1 MKQNITTFK
10 TSLLLAG
17 SLALAA
23 SCQDYEPFTE
33 QTLQKVTYNSAFEGE
48 FGSVDPNQTWDLFG
62 QLNTRGAAPAATRA
76 ASPDEV
82 TVEDVSPVIRVEETD
97 ATEYEDMLPESDDDP
112 RPYEDTNLGRV
123 TQDFIASARTFTIA
137 PVHWYTS
144 GADYIG
150 IYWYTDDSEQDGA
163 VSIKGQDGKMYYII
177 RKQIYENKTHLVG
190 YKESEYYKEETYLTD
205 TQFERLAAAYPEKY
219 IVSTGNEYNQYGGV
233 IDANTHIIASGEKVM
248 ISGTSTEVDKYYTQA
263 EISKTLA
270 NTSLLESI
278 LNDIKAVFTD
288 TEYVIAD
295 GTDAYKDGEDNAS
308 GTTYAKYSLIYQ
320 TTVKTEVGTSN
331 VYSSYG
337 MFQNGAEYLE
347 STPIKVTV
355 PSSIPTYGFYITNGN
370 LGDNNSTR
378 YSEANLNP
386 TVNFSDEGVTEGHFV
401 ATYNRQDY
409 IEGAESQQ
417 FLCFED
423 WMGTA
428 TNFDL
433 NDVVFTIK
441 GLDKST
447 IIDQDAINEAA
458 MLVCEDLSLYDFDF
472 NDIALKLN
480 YYEKIKKT
488 YIRDESGK
496 VVDVQVADPVIEL
509 TVTPMAAGGAY
520 TSDVYYGIPSTS
532 TGTTS
537 ENTDPTAGQTKWGE
551 IHELL
556 GGSAPTIINAGAK
569 FPEGGEGT
577 PKVIG
582 NSELPAKKVGTG
594 EGQYPTFL
602 SQLFAEGFFT
612 IVGSHDGVAN
622 KIITNNSYTETGN
635 APQMMLL
642 PVTFEWPQEMH
653 SIKRAYTGFM
663 DWVEDVTKTGWIY
676 DTQVPDSVTDRGDFT
691 PKDDP
696 NIKEEEESQEYGE
709 SIPLHVTPTGV
720 SWTYVNEH
728 DASITT
734 DFNHGSFIDF
744 TGIVAN
750 EGAKAEITLTFS
762 VKPTSTIYL
771 DDKNGVEI
779 LKDEDS
785 SGPGTTTY
793 TLTAAQLARA
803 IETGGIYVVARYV
816 NGSEPTV
823 TVTEAHIRITDG
835 TNVASRHNLY
845 VTPESVTINRENET
859 VTIDATSATGATITY
874 TSTDTNV
881 ATVDANGVVTP
892 VADGEASITVVAL
905 ASGSYTQN
913 SKMVPVTV
921 KLIPDGFE
929 EGDECGPGQWGG
941 YVFDAE
947 HQSAIVAAGSA
958 KIAVNVSGATTG
970 TTFTVMLANNS
981 QNAQTFTIEEGKTIY
996 EVEFTDVTNVQYG
1009 NSITITPTDN
1019 GTINSV
1025 WAKAGSGSGSGGEG
1039 GDSSSVTLT
1048 LGTPSESYELD
1059 MGGWSCTVQNT
1070 IATTAQDLSEW
1081 ENGASIVINYVN
1093 DWATGNGDFLR
1104 VLDPSGN
1111 VIAGDTNYHYKQ
1123 SVTYTLTASQ
1133 IAACLVSGEYQFKI
1147 EYPMTR
1153 VTLSNVTLTKTE

>member
-1 MKQNITTFK
+1 M
-10 TSLLLAG
+10 
-17 SLALAA
+17 
-23 SCQDYEPFTE
+23 PFTE
-33 QTLQKVTYNSAFEGE
+33 QILQKVTYNRAFEGE

-82 TVEDVSPVIRVEETD
+82 SVADDSPVVVVEEED

-112 RPYEDTNLGRV
+112 RPYSSTNLGRV

-144 GADYIG
+144 GSDHIG

-177 RKQIYENKTHLVG
+177 RKQIYENKTHLKG
-190 YKESEYYKEETYLTD
+190 YKESDYYKEETYLTD
-205 TQFERLAAAYPEKY
+205 TQFERLAATYPEKY
-219 IVSTGNEYNQYGGV
+219 IISTGNEYNQYGGV
-233 IDANTHIIASGEKVM
+233 IAEGTHIIASGEKVM
-248 ISGTSTEVDKYYTQA
+248 ITGTSTEVDKYYTQA
-263 EISKTLA
+263 EISKSLA
-270 NTSLLESI
+270 NTTLLESI

-295 GTDAYKDGEDNAS
+295 GSDAYKDGEDNAS
-308 GTTYAKYSLIYQ
+308 GTTYSKYSLIYL

-347 STPIKVTV
+347 STPITVTV

-386 TVNFSDEGVTEGHFV
+386 NVNFSDKGVTEGHFV

-488 YIRDESGK
+488 YIKDASGK
-496 VVDVQVADPVIEL
+496 VVNVQVADPVIEL

-520 TSDVYYGIPSTS
+520 KSDVYYGIPSST
-532 TGTTS
+532 TGTTAES
-537 ENTDPTAGQTKWGE
+537 TDPTAGQTKWGE

-577 PKVIG
+577 PKIIG
-582 NSELPAKKVGTG
+582 NAELPAKNVGT
-594 EGQYPTFL
+594 EDGQYPTFL
-602 SQLFAEGFFT
+602 SQLFAQGFFT

-653 SIKRAYTGFM
+653 AIKLAYTGFM

-709 SIPLHVTPTGV
+709 SIPLHVVPTGV

-734 DFNHGSFIDF
+734 TYSHGSFIDF

-771 DDKNGVEI
+771 DDKNGIEI
-779 LKDEDS
+779 LKDEDA

-793 TLTAAQLARA
+793 TLTAAQVARV
-803 IETGGIYVVARYV
+803 IQTGGIYVIARYV

-823 TVTEAHIRITDG
+823 TVTEASIRLTEG

-859 VTIDATSATGATITY
+859 VTIDASSATGATITY

-929 EGDECGPGQWGG
+929 EGDECDKETLAGNYRIQNYTDIVSAGKAKFGINISGETPGTVITVQWGG
-941 YVFDAE
+941 
-947 HQSAIVAAGSA
+947 GSY
-958 KIAVNVSGATTG
+958 STTI
-970 TTFTVMLANNS
+970 
-981 QNAQTFTIEEGKTIY
+981 TIEESKTLY
-996 EVEFTDVTNVQYG
+996 TFETTNVQNIQYNNLVTISG
-1009 NSITITPTDN
+1009 MQTGTVNSF
-1019 GTINSV
+1019 
-1025 WAKAGSGSGSGGEG
+1025 WAKAGIGSGGGGEG

-1048 LGTPSESYELD
+1048 LGTPSESYVLD
-1059 MGGWSCTVQNT
+1059 MGSWSCTVQNT

-1093 DWATGNGDFLR
+1093 DWSTGNGDFLR

-1111 VIAGDTNYHYKQ
+1111 VIAGDTNNHYAQK
-1123 SVTYTLTASQ
+1123 VTYTLTARQ
-1133 IAACLVSGEYQFKI
+1133 IADCLVSGEYQFKI